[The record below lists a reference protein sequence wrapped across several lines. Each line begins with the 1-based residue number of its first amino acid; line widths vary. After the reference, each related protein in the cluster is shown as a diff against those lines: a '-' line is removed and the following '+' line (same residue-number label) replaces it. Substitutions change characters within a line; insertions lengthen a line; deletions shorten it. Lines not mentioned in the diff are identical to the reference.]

1 MSLIALRG
9 LEQPFNYGQL
19 RARVVDD
26 FPGMRNALKMT
37 LSNFG
42 VTRIDLAGSA
52 TEAIFKVQNGHYDF
66 ILCDFNLGEGR
77 DGQQLLEELR
87 YRELIGLKTVF
98 VMVTAESV
106 YEKVVST
113 AELAPDDYL
122 LKPFSAEVMRNRLE
136 ISLRRK
142 QAFEAAF
149 HCHEEGDLG
158 GAIAACDL
166 LLREKPK
173 YLVDA
178 LRFKGESL
186 NALGR
191 YAEAEELYRRVISM
205 RPIPW
210 ARLGL
215 AKALHLQNE
224 DDAAEALLREVL
236 ERAPQLVT
244 AYDVLADIRL
254 AKKDATGAQRALQ
267 AGVAISAR
275 TVRRQ
280 QKLGNLALDN
290 GDLDTA
296 RTAFATAIDKGQ
308 HSVFITP
315 GDYGNLCRIHLEQG
329 NLSGAMDT
337 LRKGK
342 LALQATPE
350 GQLVVVVVHGQVHN
364 RNGNH
369 AEARKSLD
377 EAARLRAIGARVDGH
392 FLLEL
397 AQGFLA
403 YERHAEADATV
414 SEVARNAHDSEVLL
428 ARAKRLYEAAG
439 RANDVEHLL
448 SEATREVRK
457 LTTEGVM
464 LAHKGDIQT
473 AVERLLAACSLAP
486 FNPRILMNGVWVI
499 LKGIELDGMN
509 TERLTKARS
518 LLAAAERQNPGH
530 SRIAGL
536 RSQLQEFESRFG
548 LRRRSV

>member
-1 MSLIALRG
+1 MSLIAIRAV
-9 LEQPFNYGQL
+9 EQPINYGQL
-19 RARVVDD
+19 RALVVDD

-42 VTRIDLAGSA
+42 VTKIDLAGSA
-52 TEAIFKVQNGHYDF
+52 AEAIFKVQNGDYDV

-87 YRELIGLKTVF
+87 YRELIALKTVF

-122 LKPFSAEVMRNRLE
+122 LKPFSAEVMRNRLD

-142 QAFEAAF
+142 LAFATVF
-149 HCHEEGDLG
+149 HYHKEGNLG
-158 GAIAACDL
+158 EAIAACDL

-205 RPIPW
+205 RPLPW

-215 AKALHLQNE
+215 AKALHLQDE
-224 DDAAEALLREVL
+224 DDTAEALLREVL
-236 ERAPQLVT
+236 LRAPQLVA

-254 AKKDATGAQRALQ
+254 AKKDATGAQHALQ

-275 TVRRQ
+275 TVHRQ

-296 RTAFATAIDKGQ
+296 RTAYATAIEKGQ

-329 NLSGAMDT
+329 NLSGAMET

-342 LALQATPE
+342 LALQSTPE
-350 GQLVVVVVHGQVHN
+350 GQLVVVVVHGQVHT
-364 RNGNH
+364 RNGNYT
-369 AEARKSLD
+369 EARKSLD
-377 EAARLRAIGARVDGH
+377 EATRLRANGARVDGH
-392 FLLEL
+392 LLLEL

-403 YERHAEADATV
+403 HERHEEADATV

-428 ARAKRLYEAAG
+428 ARVRHLYEAAG
-439 RANDVEHLL
+439 RMKDVEHILT
-448 SEATREVRK
+448 EATREVRK

-464 LAHKGDIQT
+464 LAYKGDVQT
-473 AVERLLAACSLAP
+473 AVKLLLAACGLAP

-499 LKGIELDGMN
+499 LKGIELDGMD
-509 TERLTKARS
+509 TGKLIKARS
-518 LLAAAERQNPGH
+518 LLTAAERQSPGH

-536 RSQLQEFESRFG
+536 RAQLQEIESRFG